1 VLYREV
7 FRPDLKEHKQEKR
20 QIDLM
25 FLHDFLRA
33 GGLNPD
39 QPLRVD

>member
-1 VLYREV
+1 
-7 FRPDLKEHKQEKR
+7 
-20 QIDLM
+20 M
-25 FLHDFLRA
+25 FLHDFLKA